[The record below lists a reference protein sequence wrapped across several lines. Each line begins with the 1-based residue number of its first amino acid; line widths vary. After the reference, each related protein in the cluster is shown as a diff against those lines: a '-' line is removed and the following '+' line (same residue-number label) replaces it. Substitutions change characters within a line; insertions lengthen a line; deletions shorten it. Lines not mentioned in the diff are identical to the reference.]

1 MCVGFGAREE
11 SGPTS
16 VITWTEDRG
25 FVLVLWGKIPECS
38 CSVGHWGKIG
48 LSQRHLKFAES

>member
-16 VITWTEDRG
+16 EITWTEDHG

-38 CSVGHWGKIG
+38 CPVGHWISLGEKSDFHRG
-48 LSQRHLKFAES
+48 T